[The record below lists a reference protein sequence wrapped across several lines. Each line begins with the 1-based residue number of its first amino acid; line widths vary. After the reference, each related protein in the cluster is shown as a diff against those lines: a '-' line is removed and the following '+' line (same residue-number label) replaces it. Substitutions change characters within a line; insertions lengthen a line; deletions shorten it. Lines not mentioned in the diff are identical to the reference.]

1 MLLTINDEVIK
12 VDKST
17 SQQVNKSTI
26 NYLLLTVNFKLFIVN
41 CSLLIGTVFL
51 SLSLKMM
58 MLIYFRNKYFCKR

>member
-26 NYLLLTVNFKLFIVN
+26 NYQLLTVNFKLFIVN

>member
-1 MLLTINDEVIK
+1 MVLTINDEVIK

-26 NYLLLTVNFKLFIVN
+26 NCQLLTVNFKLFIVN

-51 SLSLKMM
+51 SLSLKIM